1 MDQFFL
7 SFSLLMGAVLL
18 SLWLMKL
25 FKQPMIIGYILA
37 GTLIALLFPTFFS
50 QSEVFTQLSQVGIVF
65 LLFIIGTELS
75 PAIVQKIWSKT
86 VLAWI
91 LQVLGSSIAW
101 LFVGLVFGFDLM
113 TSLYIATAT
122 SLSSTIV
129 ILKLLGDKDDL
140 DTTYGRLSVGVS
152 VSQDIFVMLF
162 MSVVAT
168 LTAMKSGDFLH
179 TAWILVLKIVG
190 LGAGIFLASK
200 YLLPRLTRRIA
211 ESQEFLLL
219 FSIGWCFIVATT
231 FHFLG
236 FGMEIGAL
244 FAGVSLASSPYRF
257 EIASRMKVLKDFFI
271 VIYFVLLGSYIS
283 FSGQINRF
291 FVGVG
296 LFLVVVLKP
305 VIVMRLLKMMGH
317 VKKNNFLAGVALI
330 PMSEFSFILIS
341 MGMANGVI
349 KDPSLITMITI
360 IGILSILISSYGTVY
375 NQMLFKKLGKWQKY
389 IPGAFRKKV
398 SEKLGNPND
407 IILFGYGRVGSSLYK
422 HFEKKKYSILVV
434 DEHPAIINH
443 LNTQGIDCLYGDGMD
458 LEFLQEINLE
468 GTKMIISTMKDP
480 DATLA
485 VLKVL
490 KEKKPDLIVISLADH
505 IHEAIMLYE
514 KGVDYVIMPHYI
526 GADQTSI
533 MLEEFGLDVE
543 KFLKNKSKQV
553 ESLKQ
558 KSNDMLLGEL
568 LKR

>member
-1 MDQFFL
+1 M
-7 SFSLLMGAVLL
+7 
-18 SLWLMKL
+18 
-25 FKQPMIIGYILA
+25 
-37 GTLIALLFPTFFS
+37 
-50 QSEVFTQLSQVGIVF
+50 
-65 LLFIIGTELS
+65 
-75 PAIVQKIWSKT
+75 
-86 VLAWI
+86 
-91 LQVLGSSIAW
+91 GSSIAG
-101 LFVGLVFGFDLM
+101 LIVGLLFKFDVM

-162 MSVVAT
+162 MSVIAT
-168 LTAMKSGDFLH
+168 LTAMKSGDILH
-179 TAWILVLKIVG
+179 TAGILVLKIVG

-219 FSIGWCFIVATT
+219 FSIGWCFIVATA

-283 FSGQINRF
+283 FSGEINWF

-296 LFLVVVLKP
+296 LLLVVVFKP
-305 VIVMRLLKMMGH
+305 AISMLLLKMMGH
-317 VKKNNFLAGVALI
+317 VKKNNFLAGIALV

-375 NQMLFKKLGKWQKY
+375 NQVFFKKLGKWQKY
-389 IPGAFRKKV
+389 IPGALRKKAT
-398 SEKLGNPND
+398 EKLGNPND
-407 IILFGYGRVGSSLYK
+407 IVLFGYGRVGSSLYK

-468 GTKMIISTMKDP
+468 GTKMIISTIKDP

-485 VLKVL
+485 ILKVL
-490 KEKKPDLIVISLADH
+490 KEKKPDLILISLANH

-543 KFLKNKSKQV
+543 KFLKNKSQQV

-568 LKR
+568 MKS